1 MVAGH
6 LDAGGGA
13 VEDVP
18 DLVVEVCGHSV
29 ERAVELPRPQHRP
42 AARQHTATYNNLIFS
57 CA

>member
-1 MVAGH
+1 MHLRQMVAGH

-29 ERAVELPRPQHRP
+29 ERTVQVHEL
-42 AARQHTATYNNLIFS
+42 
-57 CA
+57 